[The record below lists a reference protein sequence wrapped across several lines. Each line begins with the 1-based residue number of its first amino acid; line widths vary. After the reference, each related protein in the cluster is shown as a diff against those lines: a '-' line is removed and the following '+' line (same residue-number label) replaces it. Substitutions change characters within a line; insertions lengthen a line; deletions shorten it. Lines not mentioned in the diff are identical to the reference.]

1 MNWTAQ
7 LSKYLIL
14 SCVGVA
20 FCQSTPPAPQRAPLR
35 QAFDLQV
42 RWNPTAV
49 RVLGAS
55 YLEYELHLTNFAA
68 DALSLSR
75 IAVVD
80 AESGAILGDF
90 RGAKLQD
97 LIGRIDPAGQK
108 DCLLVPPAVHV
119 TAYLS
124 VPVMPGGSA
133 PRTLRHRVEYHDA
146 QGSGDG
152 AAVLEGGVVT
162 VRDLPP
168 LPLGPPLRGGPWVAI
183 YGSDWEHGHR
193 RMLYA
198 VNGTVRIPGR
208 FAIDWIRLDNRGNVA
223 HGNRDEVADWYGYGA
238 EVLAVADAT
247 VATTRD
253 DMRESASVSAH
264 PKMAL
269 ELDSGNYL
277 TLDLGNGQ
285 YAFYEHLKPGSIRV
299 TEGDHVRR
307 GEVLGLLGYTG
318 ESTGPH
324 LHFHVSDANATLD
337 AEGLPY
343 ALHSFK
349 LLGAFSSI
357 EAVGQGKPW
366 QPIQDGTGAMRS
378 DELPAPLAVV
388 EFPAGRE

>member
-208 FAIDWIRLDNRGNVA
+208 FAIDFIV
-223 HGNRDEVADWYGYGA
+223 DWHESCGTFD
-238 EVLAVADAT
+238 LFSAT
-247 VATTRD
+247 
-253 DMRESASVSAH
+253 
-264 PKMAL
+264 
-269 ELDSGNYL
+269 G
-277 TLDLGNGQ
+277 
-285 YAFYEHLKPGSIRV
+285 
-299 TEGDHVRR
+299 
-307 GEVLGLLGYTG
+307 
-318 ESTGPH
+318 
-324 LHFHVSDANATLD
+324 
-337 AEGLPY
+337 
-343 ALHSFK
+343 
-349 LLGAFSSI
+349 
-357 EAVGQGKPW
+357 
-366 QPIQDGTGAMRS
+366 
-378 DELPAPLAVV
+378 
-388 EFPAGRE
+388 